1 MPRIWGAR
9 SLAPL
14 YPDKT
19 NLAEV
24 IGEAWLTG
32 PTSEIVNGPLTNRT
46 LPDAWRQMPPEWRGT
61 HFTTSPSSDFPIL
74 VKFLFP
80 ADQLSIQVHP
90 DDAYA
95 KTHEAPDACGKTEM
109 WHAVSAELG
118 AELLLG
124 LLPGVTRQAVLDSLK
139 NHTLENLFRRCP
151 VHSGDSFFVAPG
163 TAHAIGPGVVL
174 CEVQQSSDL
183 TYRLYDFG
191 RTDAKGNPRQLH
203 IDKAMDVTA
212 FEKQPTNSTCSL
224 PPVVLPSGKDAKKSL
239 LAACAYFASERWD
252 LHTVHQAASDPTR
265 FELLVILA
273 GNGNIQYPDGSA
285 DFKQGECWFIPA
297 SLGNFS
303 LTPNG
308 SASIL
313 RTYVPDLPALRSH
326 LMAQGV
332 PETALQEIIF
342 N

>member
-1 MPRIWGAR
+1 MPRIWGAH

-19 NLAEV
+19 NLGQA

-32 PTSEIVNGPLTNRT
+32 PACEVESGPFSNRT
-46 LPDAWRQMPPEWRGT
+46 LPDFWREMPPEWRGT
-61 HFTTSPSSDFPIL
+61 HFTASPTTDFPIL

-95 KTHEAPDACGKTEM
+95 KKHEFPDARGKTEM
-109 WHAVSAELG
+109 WHAVSADPG

-124 LLPGVTRQAVLDSLK
+124 LRAGVTRQAVLDSLK
-139 NHTLENLFRRCP
+139 NHTLENLFHRCP
-151 VHSGDSFFVAPG
+151 VHSGESFFVAPG

-191 RTDAKGNPRQLH
+191 RTDAQGNPRQLH
-203 IDKAMDVTA
+203 IDKAMDVTN
-212 FEKQPTNSTCSL
+212 FEKHPENPTCSL
-224 PPVVLPSGKDAKKSL
+224 PSVVLPSGHDAKKSL
-239 LAACAYFASERWD
+239 LAACSYFASERWD
-252 LHTVHQAASDPTR
+252 LHSTLQTSSDASR
-265 FELLVILA
+265 FELLVILS
-273 GNGNIQYPDGSA
+273 GNGNMQYPGGSA
-285 DFKQGECWFIPA
+285 GFKQGECWFIPA

-303 LTPNG
+303 LTPG
-308 SASIL
+308 GRASIL
-313 RTYVPDLPALRSH
+313 RTYVPDLAALRSG
-326 LMAQGV
+326 LAAQGV
-332 PETALQEIIF
+332 PESALKKVIF